1 MNGNWLQIRC
11 KSLLGIS
18 LSAALISQISKQI
31 LDQLKLHSMNRFF
44 KGTQLNHNQETYTAP
59 RNLKSSPKFPA
70 QSGKT
75 HPSNI
80 IQPSSSDPASCF
92 FMSFHICTAVLQPL
106 GPARLPRATLN
117 VTRSA
122 PLRPSMA
129 ERHCWAR
136 LVASSP
142 ECGGGASAAECG
154 GTVRPSLGEVS
165 GVEQFFWGAKPRMCL
180 T

>member
-1 MNGNWLQIRC
+1 MVNGNWLQIRC

-75 HPSNI
+75 HPSTSAP
-80 IQPSSSDPASCF
+80 QFS
-92 FMSFHICTAVLQPL
+92 
-106 GPARLPRATLN
+106 
-117 VTRSA
+117 TRSA
-122 PLRPSMA
+122 PPG
-129 ERHCWAR
+129 
-136 LVASSP
+136 SP
-142 ECGGGASAAECG
+142 G
-154 GTVRPSLGEVS
+154 
-165 GVEQFFWGAKPRMCL
+165 PR
-180 T
+180 